1 MFKYWKHCHH
11 CRPFYLEF
19 RMSPS
24 STQICD
30 EYQAAFGV
38 PISIRVL
45 AGNMLAEFRMSPS
58 STQICDEYQAAFGV
72 PISIRVLAGNMLAE
86 FRMSPS
92 STQICDEYQ
101 AAFGVPISIR
111 VLSRNNFPNYIISL
125 IHTTLQYFPGV
136 YSPIFTG
143 IFRPFSAVK
152 QLFRQI
158 SAPFDCRQF
167 RAAGLSPEV
176 PSGGSVLSPPDSVPQ
191 W

>member
-1 MFKYWKHCHH
+1 MNQMEIHQPQPYPYQYAADHTGKHDHGGNFFLFKYWKHCHH

-72 PISIRVLAGNMLAE
+72 PISI
-86 FRMSPS
+86 
-92 STQICDEYQ
+92 C
-101 AAFGVPISIR
+101 

-143 IFRPFSAVK
+143 IFRPFPAVK